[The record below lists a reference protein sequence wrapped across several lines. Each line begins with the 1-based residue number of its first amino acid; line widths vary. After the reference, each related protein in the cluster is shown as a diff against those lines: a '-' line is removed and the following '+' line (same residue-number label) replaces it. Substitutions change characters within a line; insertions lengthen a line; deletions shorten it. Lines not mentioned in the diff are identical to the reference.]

1 MRIKSQWFKEGREK
15 TPQELAGAM
24 AFIIWR
30 IAQNAL
36 KNMRRADF
44 EVAVGAQYFSFL
56 GEFLIF
62 LVQVADR
69 IVYSRYTAEAR
80 LLFTTELAK
89 RVAGTLAEN
98 RCDLL
103 GGTMEEHK
111 GRFIEQLNLRA
122 GEYAAFTYEENK
134 PNFSFL
140 RHLGQVMQD
149 VVDERDRN
157 WVLDQMMAIEAP
169 QALEM
174 TEKSMRGLLET
185 EPRQRSARDA
195 AGVD

>member
-1 MRIKSQWFKEGREK
+1 M
-15 TPQELAGAM
+15 
-24 AFIIWR
+24 
-30 IAQNAL
+30 
-36 KNMRRADF
+36 
-44 EVAVGAQYFSFL
+44 
-56 GEFLIF
+56 
-62 LVQVADR
+62 
-69 IVYSRYTAEAR
+69 YSRYTAEAR

-103 GGTMEEHK
+103 GGTMEEQK